1 MHNLIDLTDGS
12 VNVVTVVMLE
22 RDTGF
27 VTDESM
33 MLNHLKLMLSG
44 DYIDDSDFDSDDDD
58 DDDDD
63 GGLSLLACMM

>member
-58 DDDDD
+58 DDD